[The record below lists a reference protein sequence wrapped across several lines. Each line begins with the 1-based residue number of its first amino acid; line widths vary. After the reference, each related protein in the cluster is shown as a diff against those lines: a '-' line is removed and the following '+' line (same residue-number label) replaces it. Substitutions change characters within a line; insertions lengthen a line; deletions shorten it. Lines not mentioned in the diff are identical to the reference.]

1 MNCPECNAKTEI
13 HETRL
18 RGDSVKRHR
27 YCCQCKAKFITSETF
42 ERKVKQ
48 RIKKQKTDFP
58 LQGIWNVTSTAG

>member
-1 MNCPECNAKTEI
+1 MNCPECNTKTEI

-18 RGDSVKRHR
+18 RGDAVKRHR

-48 RIKKQKTDFP
+48 RTPKPTTSNILNT
-58 LQGIWNVTSTAG
+58 IWR